1 MDALG
6 FINLKIIGLKSF
18 YPNYAEAYFPN
29 ITDAKGFDNL
39 EIINGSAIFY
49 SLKNLNGFKKLFEI
63 RDEASF
69 SLLESIDG
77 LDKINIQNCGGKLH
91 LSADMQNEWD
101 NYLIAKI
108 HK

>member
-1 MDALG
+1 M
-6 FINLKIIGLKSF
+6 
-18 YPNYAEAYFPN
+18 EV
-29 ITDAKGFDNL
+29 
-39 EIINGSAIFY
+39 
-49 SLKNLNGFKKLFEI
+49 
-63 RDEASF
+63 RF